1 MTVAL
6 PDPSCNAGIVSY
18 RLGKTDALLFTNA
31 ASTRR
36 ENLTLKMSFDEGA
49 TCPCSA
55 PSTPAP
61 RGYSTVI
68 ALDDGC
74 IAVLYERGAKDPA
87 ERITFARLPSTWA
100 RP

>member
-49 TCPCSA
+49 TWPVQRA
-55 PSTPAP
+55 INPGPS
-61 RGYSTVI
+61 GI
-68 ALDDGC
+68 LD
-74 IAVLYERGAKDPA
+74 RH
-87 ERITFARLPSTWA
+87 RARRRLHR
-100 RP
+100 RPL